1 MSGVMCHERVSA
13 RIKGKVNKTV
23 VRPAMLFD
31 LETVQMRKRY
41 EAELEGTEFKMLR
54 FSLRVTRMCKIRNEH
69 IRGTAGV
76 LIICR

>member
-1 MSGVMCHERVSA
+1 MSCVMCNEKVST

-31 LETVQMRKRY
+31 LETMQMRKRY
-41 EAELEGTEFKMLR
+41 DAELEGTEFKMLS
-54 FSLRVTRMCKIRNEH
+54 FSLRVTGMCKIRNEH
-69 IRGTAGV
+69 IRGTTGV